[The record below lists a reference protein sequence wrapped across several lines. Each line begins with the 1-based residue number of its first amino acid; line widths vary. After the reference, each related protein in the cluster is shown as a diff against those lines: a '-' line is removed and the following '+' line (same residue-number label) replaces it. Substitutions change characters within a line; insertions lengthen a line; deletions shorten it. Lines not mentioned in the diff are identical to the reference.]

1 MLRQTRKVVIIGAG
15 SVGTAY
21 AFALMQSGLAN
32 HIVIVDIDQERA
44 QGEAM
49 DLSHGAGFVPPCHVQ
64 NGDFDACRDADL
76 IVMTAGA
83 KQKSGQSRLELVEKN
98 VEIIQDVCKR
108 INQHTSESVMVMV
121 TNPVDVL
128 TYAAIKS
135 LNWPKGRVIGSGTV
149 LDTARFKYMLS
160 EHCKIDAHN
169 VHAYILGEHGD
180 SEIAAWSMSHIAG
193 MSITEYC
200 PRCAKCNYKE
210 TRDEIASRVKDSAY
224 HIIDYKGATCW
235 GIGLSL
241 VRITEAILRDENS
254 VLTVSTLLDGEYG
267 ISDVCLSVPCVV
279 GKDGVNSII
288 EAQLP
293 ENEQEGLT
301 KSAGILKDMLKP
313 VHKKL

>member
-21 AFALMQSGLAN
+21 AYGLMQSGLAN
-32 HIVIVDIDQERA
+32 YIVIVDIDQERA
-44 QGEAM
+44 EGEAM
-49 DLSHGAGFVPPCHVQ
+49 DLSHGVGFCPYVHIEH
-64 NGDFDACRDADL
+64 GDYDSCKDADL

-98 VEIIQDVCKR
+98 VEIIQDVCGKVDS
-108 INQHTSESVMVMV
+108 HTNESVMIMV

-135 LNWPKGRVIGSGTV
+135 LNWPSGRVIGSGTV

-160 EHCKIDAHN
+160 EHCNVDARN

-180 SEIAAWSMSHIAG
+180 SEIAAWSLCHIAG
-193 MSITEYC
+193 MSIAEYC
-200 PRCAKCNYKE
+200 PRCAKCNYTE
-210 TRDEIASRVKDSAY
+210 TRENIAQRVKDSAY

-241 VRITEAILRDENS
+241 VRISEAILRDENS
-254 VLTVSTLLDGEYG
+254 VLTVSTLLDGQYG

-279 GKDGVNSII
+279 GKEGVSAVI

-293 ENEQEGLT
+293 EHEQEGLM
-301 KSAGILKDMLKP
+301 KSAEILKDMLDP
-313 VHKKL
+313 VRKKL